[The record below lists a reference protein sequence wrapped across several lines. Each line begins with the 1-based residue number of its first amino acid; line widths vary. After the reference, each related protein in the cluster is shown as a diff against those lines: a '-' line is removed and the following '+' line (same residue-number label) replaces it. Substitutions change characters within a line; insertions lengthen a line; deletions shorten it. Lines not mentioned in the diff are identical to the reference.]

1 MKQRILAHLGQND
14 KGNTMVMEAGSNGR
28 TYYALYI
35 GVALLDCY
43 PVDDDEA
50 EEWVQRK
57 MRDYKI
63 AQEEAEC
70 LNN

>member
-1 MKQRILAHLGQND
+1 
-14 KGNTMVMEAGSNGR
+14 MEAGSNGR
-28 TYYALYI
+28 TYYALYV

-50 EEWVQRK
+50 EEWLQEK
-57 MRDYKI
+57 MRDYKL

-70 LNN
+70 LNS

>member
-35 GVALLDCY
+35 GVALLDYY

-50 EEWVQRK
+50 EEWLQGK
-57 MRDYKI
+57 MREYKL
-63 AQEEAEC
+63 A
-70 LNN
+70 

>member
-1 MKQRILAHLGQND
+1 MTKEILSHLGSND
-14 KGNTMVMEAGSNGR
+14 KGYSMVMESDTNGR

-35 GVALLDCY
+35 GAALLDCY

-57 MRDYKI
+57 MRDYN
-63 AQEEAEC
+63 
-70 LNN
+70 L

>member
-1 MKQRILAHLGQND
+1 
-14 KGNTMVMEAGSNGR
+14 MVMEAGTNGR

-57 MRDYKI
+57 MRDYKL
-63 AQEEAEC
+63 A
-70 LNN
+70 